1 MNQSKIIG
9 LTGSIATGK
18 SQVSNYLKDKG
29 IKVVDADLI
38 ARDVANYKSVKN
50 KIKKVFGEDFY
61 KINEELF
68 NYNERLAEKK
78 QIIFAN
84 KIHRQKLNDI
94 MHPEIYKEINK
105 KTRGKEDLV
114 FVDIPLLFENE
125 DINKKYGLEF
135 DEIWLVYVD
144 RETQIKRLMK
154 RDEISREYAE
164 KKINSQI
171 PIEEKRKK
179 ADVIIDNSG
188 TLEETFKKVEK
199 NLKKL

>member
-1 MNQSKIIG
+1 MSQSKIIG

-18 SQVSNYLKDKG
+18 SQVSRYLKDRV

-38 ARDVANYKSVKN
+38 ARELASFDRVKN
-50 KIKKVFGEDFY
+50 KIKKEFGHDIY
-61 KINEELF
+61 VKDELD
-68 NYNERLAEKK
+68 RKKLAE
-78 QIIFAN
+78 IIFAS
-84 KIHRQKLNDI
+84 KDQREKLNEI
-94 MHPEIYKEINK
+94 MHPEIYREIK
-105 KTRGKEDLV
+105 KQIGERDGLI

-125 DINKKYGLEF
+125 DINKKYGLDF

-154 RDEISREYAE
+154 RDKISRDYAVE
-164 KKINSQI
+164 KINSQI
-171 PIEEKRKK
+171 SVEEKRRK

-188 TLEETFKKVEK
+188 TLEETFAQVEK

>member
-1 MNQSKIIG
+1 MNQNKVIG

-18 SQVSNYLKDKG
+18 SQVSNYLRDKG

-38 ARDVANYKSVKN
+38 ARDLVDIPIVKDE
-50 KIKKVFGEDFY
+50 IKKAFGENIY
-61 KINEELF
+61 VNENLD
-68 NYNERLAEKK
+68 RKKLAEIVFNNDKK
-78 QIIFAN
+78 RNI
-84 KIHRQKLNDI
+84 LNDI
-94 MHPEIYKEINK
+94 MHPHIYKIILDEIKNS
-105 KTRGKEDLV
+105 KEIV

-125 DINKKYGLEF
+125 KVNEKFGLKF

-144 RETQIKRLMK
+144 REIQIKRLMD
-154 RDEISREYAE
+154 RDGISRDYAE

-171 PIEEKRKK
+171 SVEEKRKK

-188 TLEETFKKVEK
+188 TLEETFKQVEK

>member
-18 SQVSNYLKDKG
+18 SQVSKYLKGKG

-50 KIKKVFGEDFY
+50 KIKKVFGDDLY
-61 KINEELF
+61 INGDLD
-68 NYNERLAEKK
+68 RKKLAE
-78 QIIFAN
+78 IIFAN
-84 KIHRQKLNDI
+84 KIHRQKLNGI

-114 FVDIPLLFENE
+114 FVDLPLLFENE
-125 DINKKYGLEF
+125 AVNKKYGLDF

-144 RETQIKRLMK
+144 RETQIKRLMD
-154 RDEISREYAE
+154 RDDISREYAE

-171 PIEEKRKK
+171 SVEEKRKK

-188 TLEETFKKVEK
+188 TLEETFAQVEE
-199 NLKKL
+199 NLKK

>member
-18 SQVSNYLKDKG
+18 SQVSKYLKDKG

-50 KIKKVFGEDFY
+50 KIKKVFGDDLY
-61 KINEELF
+61 IDDQLDRKK
-68 NYNERLAEKK
+68 LAE
-78 QIIFAN
+78 IIFAK
-84 KIHRQKLNDI
+84 KIQREKLNDI

-105 KTRGKEDLV
+105 ETKGKEDLV

-125 DINKKYGLEF
+125 DINKKYGLNF

-144 RETQIKRLMK
+144 RETQIRRLMN
-154 RDEISREYAE
+154 RDDISREYAE

-171 PIEEKRKK
+171 SVEEKRKK

-188 TLEETFKKVEK
+188 TLEETFAQVEE
-199 NLKKL
+199 NLKK

>member
-1 MNQSKIIG
+1 MNQNKVIG

-18 SQVSNYLKDKG
+18 SQVSKYLKDKG

-50 KIKKVFGEDFY
+50 KIKKEFGDDLY
-61 KINEELF
+61 INDQLD
-68 NYNERLAEKK
+68 RKKLAE
-78 QIIFAN
+78 IIFAN
-84 KIHRQKLNDI
+84 KIHRQELNDI

-125 DINKKYGLEF
+125 DVNKKYGLDF

-144 RETQIKRLMK
+144 RETQIKRLMD
-154 RDEISREYAE
+154 RDGISREYAE

-171 PIEEKRKK
+171 SVEEKRKK

-188 TLEETFKKVEK
+188 TLEETFAQVEE
-199 NLKKL
+199 NLKK

>member
-50 KIKKVFGEDFY
+50 KIKKVFGDDLY
-61 KINEELF
+61 INEELD
-68 NYNERLAEKK
+68 RKKLAE
-78 QIIFAN
+78 IIFAN
-84 KIHRQKLNDI
+84 EIHRQKLNDI

-105 KTRGKEDLV
+105 KIRGKEDLV

-125 DINKKYGLEF
+125 DVNKKYGLDF
-135 DEIWLVYVD
+135 DEIWLIYVD
-144 RETQIKRLMK
+144 RETQIKRLMD
-154 RDEISREYAE
+154 RDDISREYAE
-164 KKINSQI
+164 EKINSQI
-171 PIEEKRKK
+171 PVEEKRKK

>member
-1 MNQSKIIG
+1 MSQSKIIG

-18 SQVSNYLKDKG
+18 SQVSKYLKDKG

-38 ARDVANYKSVKN
+38 ARDVANCKSVKN
-50 KIKKVFGEDFY
+50 KIKKVFGDDLY
-61 KINEELF
+61 INGELD
-68 NYNERLAEKK
+68 RKKLAE
-78 QIIFAN
+78 IIFAN
-84 KIHRQKLNDI
+84 KIHRQKLNGI
-94 MHPEIYKEINK
+94 MHPEIYKKINK
-105 KTRGKEDLV
+105 ETEGKEELV

-125 DINKKYGLEF
+125 DINKKYGLDF

-144 RETQIKRLMK
+144 RQTQIRRLMD
-154 RDEISREYAE
+154 RDGISRDYAE

-171 PIEEKRKK
+171 SVGEKRKK

-188 TLEETFKKVEK
+188 TLEETFKQVEK

>member
-18 SQVSNYLKDKG
+18 SQVSKYLKGKG

-50 KIKKVFGEDFY
+50 KIKKVFGDDLY
-61 KINEELF
+61 INDQLD
-68 NYNERLAEKK
+68 RKKLAE
-78 QIIFAN
+78 IIFAK

-144 RETQIKRLMK
+144 RETQIKRLMD
-154 RDEISREYAE
+154 RDRISREYAE

-171 PIEEKRKK
+171 SVEEKRKK

-188 TLEETFKKVEK
+188 ILEETFAQVEE

>member
-1 MNQSKIIG
+1 MNQNKIIG

-50 KIKKVFGEDFY
+50 KIKKVFGDDLY
-61 KINEELF
+61 INDQLD
-68 NYNERLAEKK
+68 RKKLAE
-78 QIIFAN
+78 IIFAN

-105 KTRGKEDLV
+105 KIRGKEDLV

-125 DINKKYGLEF
+125 DVNKKYGLEF

-144 RETQIKRLMK
+144 RETQIKRLMD
-154 RDEISREYAE
+154 RDDISREYAE
-164 KKINSQI
+164 EKINSQI
-171 PIEEKRKK
+171 SVEEKRKK
-179 ADVIIDNSG
+179 AGVIIDNSG
-188 TLEETFKKVEK
+188 TLEETFAQVEE
-199 NLKKL
+199 NLKK

>member
-18 SQVSNYLKDKG
+18 SQISNYLKGKG

-50 KIKKVFGEDFY
+50 KIKKVFGYDLY
-61 KINEELF
+61 INDQLD
-68 NYNERLAEKK
+68 RKKLAE
-78 QIIFAN
+78 IIFAN
-84 KIHRQKLNDI
+84 KIHRQELNDI

-125 DINKKYGLEF
+125 DVNKKYGLDF

-144 RETQIKRLMK
+144 RETQIKRLMD
-154 RDEISREYAE
+154 RDGISREYAE

-171 PIEEKRKK
+171 SVEEKRKK

-188 TLEETFKKVEK
+188 TLEETFAQVEE
-199 NLKKL
+199 NLKK

>member
-18 SQVSNYLKDKG
+18 SQVSKYLKDKG

-50 KIKKVFGEDFY
+50 KIKKEFGDDLY
-61 KINEELF
+61 INDQLD
-68 NYNERLAEKK
+68 RKKLAE
-78 QIIFAN
+78 IIFAK

-94 MHPEIYKEINK
+94 MHSEIYKEINK

-125 DINKKYGLEF
+125 DINKKYGLDF

-144 RETQIKRLMK
+144 RETQIKRLMD
-154 RDEISREYAE
+154 RDRISRDYAE

-171 PIEEKRKK
+171 SVEDKRKK

-188 TLEETFKKVEK
+188 TLEETFAQVEE
-199 NLKKL
+199 NLKK

>member
-1 MNQSKIIG
+1 MNQNKIIG

-18 SQVSNYLKDKG
+18 SQVSNYLKGKG

-50 KIKKVFGEDFY
+50 KIKKAFGDDLY
-61 KINEELF
+61 INDQLD
-68 NYNERLAEKK
+68 RKKLAE
-78 QIIFAN
+78 IIFAN

-105 KTRGKEDLV
+105 KIRGKEDLV

-125 DINKKYGLEF
+125 DVNKKYGLDF

-144 RETQIKRLMK
+144 RETQIKRLMN
-154 RDEISREYAE
+154 RDDISREYAE
-164 KKINSQI
+164 EKINSQI
-171 PIEEKRKK
+171 PVEEKRKK

-188 TLEETFKKVEK
+188 TLEETFAQVEE
-199 NLKKL
+199 NLKK